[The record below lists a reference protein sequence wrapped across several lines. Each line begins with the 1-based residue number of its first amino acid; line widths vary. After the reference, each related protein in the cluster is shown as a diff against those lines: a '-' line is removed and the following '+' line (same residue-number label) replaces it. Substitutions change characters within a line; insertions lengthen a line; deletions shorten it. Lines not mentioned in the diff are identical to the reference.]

1 VTTDLVE
8 DDDDD
13 NDGVLD
19 VNSGISEN
27 TETSSF
33 SFLLIF
39 GVFIIFVGLVL
50 SRLRKEENA

>member
-1 VTTDLVE
+1 LVE

-27 TETSSF
+27 TEATSF
-33 SFLLIF
+33 PFLLIF